1 MMQMPTI
8 AWNKKINFIFLK
20 LTFFSV
26 IVILFSNCHARKKT
40 KTTIQP
46 VQEITAT
53 DTSYE
58 RCKMDFKNGKTIS
71 KFMKENELNFSTL
84 SGRLSCKMNNENDDE
99 NTFQVSIRCRKD
111 SAIWMNISKMNVDAV
126 RFLMTKDSVKFMIM
140 TNLGGLEKGFFR
152 GDFTF
157 INESLDTDLDY
168 DMMQA
173 LLVGNSADFL
183 NDSIKMKG
191 GKDKNNCLYFLST
204 LRKRKLNRIMDGQ
217 SSSESV
223 QTIWVNP
230 FSWKITMLEFDEA
243 NTNRKFNAC
252 FDNFQPVANNLMPLK
267 MLYTITAEKTVTAEI
282 NWSKI
287 TVNEPI
293 SMPYKVQS
301 SYPEIKMK
309 EKNNSSQGK

>member
-1 MMQMPTI
+1 MQLPKATI
-8 AWNKKINFIFLK
+8 KFEFKFIYVK
-20 LTFFSV
+20 LAGLSLLLF
-26 IVILFSNCHARKKT
+26 LFSNCHSRKKT
-40 KTTIQP
+40 KSSHPP
-46 VQEITAT
+46 VQEVVVI

-84 SGRLSCKMNNENDDE
+84 SGRLSCKMNNESDDE
-99 NTFQVSIRCRKD
+99 NTFHVSIRCRKD

-126 RFLMTKDSVKFMIM
+126 RFLMTKDSVKFMVM

-152 GDFTF
+152 GDFTY
-157 INESLDTDLDY
+157 INESLNTDLDY

-204 LRKRKLNRIMDGQ
+204 LRKRKLNKLMDGQ
-217 SSSESV
+217 TNYESV
-223 QTIWVNP
+223 QTIWLNP
-230 FSWKITMLEFDEA
+230 TSWKITMLEFNEA

-252 FDNFQPVANNLMPLK
+252 FDNFQPTANNLMPLK

-282 NWSKI
+282 TWSKV

-293 SMPYKVQS
+293 SMPYKVQP

-309 EKNNSSQGK
+309 EKNNSTPGK